1 MPETKPKPKYAS
13 TTQHHDSYF
22 LACILLFI
30 AGLTANQTHAQ
41 IAQRLNEAD
50 LQTVTGSVWDSNAVS
65 QVLKRVRLN
74 RDYRSSFH
82 QALLRLVY
90 SGQLTVAQTMPLFQ
104 IRTTGVHQ

>member
-13 TTQHHDSYF
+13 NTQHQDSYY
-22 LACILLFI
+22 LAAILIFI

-50 LQTVTGSVWDSNAVS
+50 LLTVTGSVWDSNAVS
-65 QVLKRVRLN
+65 QCLKRLRLN
-74 RDYRSSFH
+74 RDYRSSYH
-82 QALLRLVY
+82 AALLRLVFA
-90 SGQLTVAQTMPLFQ
+90 GQLTVAQTLPLFQ